1 MGNGRRTALFLLTVL
16 LVLGTVLTAAAEK
29 PAAEAEPGETVI
41 GYFRKNRSIRPKTEA
56 TMEVLGDVPAF
67 TIMEMETVKKGW
79 GQYTSPDGI
88 TGYIYYQD
96 IQPVPVPEPCE
107 ERVVYCE
114 ERQML
119 RSLPEFSE
127 KNPRRVEPF
136 EMLTVDGTYR
146 GYVHVRTTGGE
157 EGYIEGRLLTDADF
171 EPEAISPVRFCAG
184 VETGALAMPLKGA
197 EKLMT
202 VSPGVIYEASEGQGD
217 YYVLRTAEGTPA
229 YVWKGAVR
237 LLQAVGAESMTFFR
251 KVRITGSRGDEAP
264 EDIFSQARVRRD
276 TAFYDGR
283 GSQEPLKA
291 GDRVYVYA
299 AYGGF
304 YGASHGQIFG
314 YVKQEDLEIQD
325 RETAAEVIAGL
336 DLSSASIEKNEFLD
350 AAFSLLEEGN
360 SFLLRYNA
368 ITGSDIQPLFS
379 LGVPYFWG
387 GRGYNI
393 LTERWPEY
401 TTREAWQDSINY
413 YRKGTTYIYGFDC
426 IGLVK
431 AVYRLAGHE
440 IRGTVGDLIS
450 DQICEAGQHI
460 WCSGK
465 HPIPEDWNR
474 VAEKLEIGDLLW
486 IKHPGVHALIYIG
499 TLRDYGYTEEQLP
512 AMAGML
518 DYPLMIHCGRNPYC
532 YFRFRNLLA
541 SQKKGRLAA
550 ATPPDGGVSICILG
564 PDAEE
569 AEMHIGFLDGI
580 DDCFEVEGTCVTI
593 SSFKNVTSYFFYR
606 DIPPAPETTEEPL
619 PTEPLPE
626 ESPSA
631 EPLPEES
638 PSTVPL
644 PEESSSVEPLPEETP
659 SAEPLPVETLQAEP
673 VPKESSSEES
683 FLL

>member
-1 MGNGRRTALFLLTVL
+1 MGNGRKILLLLLTAL
-16 LVLGTVLTAAAEK
+16 LVLGIALTAAAEK

-41 GYFRKNRSIRPKTEA
+41 GYFRKDRSIRPKTEA
-56 TMEVLGDVPAF
+56 TMEILGNVPAF
-67 TIMEMETVKKGW
+67 TVMEMETVKKGW
-79 GQYTSPDGI
+79 GQYTSPEGI

-96 IQPVPVPEPCE
+96 IQPVPVPEPCG
-107 ERVVYCE
+107 ERIVYCE
-114 ERQML
+114 EQQML
-119 RSLPEFSE
+119 RSLPEFSQ
-127 KNPRRVEPF
+127 KDPRRVEPF

-146 GYVHVRTTGGE
+146 GYMHVRTTGGE

-171 EPEAISPVRFCAG
+171 EPEAISSVRFCAG
-184 VETGALAMPLKGA
+184 AETGALAMPLKGA

-202 VSPGVIYEASEGQGD
+202 VSPGIIYEASEGQGD

-237 LLQAVGAESMTFFR
+237 LLQAVGPESMTFFR
-251 KVRITGSRGDEAP
+251 KPRITGSRGDEAS
-264 EDIFSQARVRRD
+264 EDVFSQARVRTD
-276 TAFYDGR
+276 TALRDGR
-283 GSQEPLKA
+283 GSREPLKA

-299 AYGGF
+299 LYGGF
-304 YGASHGQIFG
+304 YGVSHGQSFG

-325 RETAAEVIAGL
+325 RETAAEAIARM
-336 DLSSASIEKNEFLD
+336 DLSGATIEKNEFLD

-431 AVYRLAGHE
+431 TVYKLAGHE

-465 HPIPEDWNR
+465 HPIPEDWNQ

-486 IKHPGVHALIYIG
+486 VKHPGVHALIYIG

-518 DYPLMIHCGRNPYC
+518 DYPLMIHCSRNPYC

-541 SQKKGRLAA
+541 SQEKGRLAA

-564 PDAEE
+564 PDEEE
-569 AEMHIGFLDGI
+569 AEMHIAFLDGI

-593 SSFKNVTSYFFYR
+593 SSFKRVTSYFFYR
-606 DIPPAPETTEEPL
+606 DTPPAPETTEESSSAEPL
-619 PTEPLPE
+619 AEETSSAEPLPQE
-626 ESPSA
+626 TPSAKPLAKESPSA
-631 EPLPEES
+631 EPR
-638 PSTVPL
+638 STETPL
-644 PEESSSVEPLPEETP
+644 AEPLPEERKED
-659 SAEPLPVETLQAEP
+659 SPLP
-673 VPKESSSEES
+673 
-683 FLL
+683 

>member
-1 MGNGRRTALFLLTVL
+1 MRNGRKIARLLLVLL
-16 LVLGTVLTAAAEK
+16 LVLGTALTAAAEK
-29 PAAEAEPGETVI
+29 PAAEAEPGETVV
-41 GYFRKNRSIRPKTEA
+41 GYFRKNRSIRPRTEA
-56 TMEVLGDVPAF
+56 TMEVLGTVPAF
-67 TIMEMETVKKGW
+67 TIMEMTTVKKNW
-79 GQYTSPDGI
+79 GQYTSSDGI

-96 IQPVPVPEPCE
+96 IQTVPVPDPCE
-107 ERVVYCE
+107 ERIVYCE
-114 ERQML
+114 ERQAL
-119 RSLPEFSE
+119 RSLPEFSQ
-127 KNPRRVEPF
+127 KDPRRVEAF
-136 EMLTVDGTYR
+136 EMLTADGTYR
-146 GYVHVRTTGGE
+146 DYVHVRTTGGE
-157 EGYIEGRLLTDADF
+157 EGYIPGRLLKDADF

-184 VETGALAMPLKGA
+184 AETGALAMPLKGA
-197 EKLMT
+197 EELMT
-202 VSPGVIYEASEGQGD
+202 VYPGIVYEAEEGRGD
-217 YYVLRTAEGTPA
+217 YYVLRTEEGTPA

-237 LLQAVGAESMTFFR
+237 LWQAVGANHTDFFR
-251 KVRITGSRGDEAP
+251 KVRINGSRGDSAP
-264 EDIFSQARVRRD
+264 EEIYAQARARKD
-276 TAFYDGR
+276 TAFFDGN
-283 GSQEPLKA
+283 GACETLKT

-304 YGASHGQIFG
+304 YGVSRGQSFG

-325 RETAAEVIAGL
+325 REAAAESVARA
-336 DLSSASIEKNEFLD
+336 DLSGATIEKNEFLD

-431 AVYRLAGHE
+431 AVYKLAGHE
-440 IRGTVGDLIS
+440 IQGNVGDLIS

-460 WCSGK
+460 WCSGR
-465 HPIPEDWNR
+465 HTIPEDWNR
-474 VAEKLEIGDLLW
+474 VAETLEIGDLLW

-512 AMAGML
+512 AMTGML

-541 SQKKGRLAA
+541 SQTKGRLAE

-564 PDAEE
+564 PDEE
-569 AEMHIGFLDGI
+569 NAEMHIGFLDRI

-593 SSFKNVTSYFFYR
+593 TSFKRVTSYFFYR
-606 DIPPAPETTEEPL
+606 DTPPMPETTEEPI
-619 PTEPLPE
+619 
-626 ESPSA
+626 
-631 EPLPEES
+631 
-638 PSTVPL
+638 
-644 PEESSSVEPLPEETP
+644 PEETP
-659 SAEPLPVETLQAEP
+659 SAETTPEETAPAETPSAETIPEETPPAEILREETLP
-673 VPKESSSEES
+673 EETPQE
-683 FLL
+683 